1 MKNRY
6 NYKQQLEIH
15 ISQLVCLYYLRT
27 LLHFLQLS
35 QTFPSYRDIH
45 KGKKSGMSLQSQG
58 NHYELHPN
66 YKATVYGNRNNV
78 DAKYQSISPVYAM
91 VAQRLHSQDNPYHL
105 LEAINA
111 DEYHQEIFAKTSSLT
126 THVQDNIAIDTTAA
140 NIIDKYTNKVT
151 KDIYLNTEETHTT
164 DDEHNLQFNEVERNL
179 TVENDIFE
187 ETQAKE
193 INISA
198 NEAINT
204 LYHNQKDTNVDGDL
218 TFEEHELEQN
228 ITKGLTLAGGTMAIT
243 ANELVK
249 HAPQGIHI
257 TANKVSV
264 NTAEQLIY
272 GMYSVVSDESNVK
285 DPQKPT
291 NEVLRIY
298 IMDKYCTDEK
308 VAEDDKKIL
317 NDKYKI
323 IDYIKEDSAITNLL
337 TVDYIKAR
345 YFEKGGDKGTYITVK
360 FKFKGNIKFYELD
373 LPKDIDIQAICLELN
388 TLNISNNRF
397 QSLIVGVNGEKIENV
412 VDDFKH
418 HQNTISLKPKDWQK
432 IKDKQGNKEINGGI
446 ETKINHLVI
455 NVFEPPMMINLRE
468 DYYFAYYK
476 ANKNFGEYNNL
487 IQRYAPLAQYYEPVG
502 YKIAYYDH
510 IVDDSDDFWQQYILK
525 LAKSQNKLLKRQK
538 PGSTIDPNITFA
550 IHGYNVPVE
559 DKINNKMRGYPQA
572 LEYMDS
578 QYDITENKLMNDTP
592 WYDVTGY
599 FKGNIHKLSEQKA
612 SILPFDSDKESL
624 EYNTDNENTA
634 EGACKWNL
642 QLEYSL
648 NKA

>member
-1 MKNRY
+1 
-6 NYKQQLEIH
+6 
-15 ISQLVCLYYLRT
+15 
-27 LLHFLQLS
+27 
-35 QTFPSYRDIH
+35 
-45 KGKKSGMSLQSQG
+45 
-58 NHYELHPN
+58 
-66 YKATVYGNRNNV
+66 
-78 DAKYQSISPVYAM
+78 M

-412 VDDFKH
+412 VDDFK
-418 HQNTISLKPKDWQK
+418 
-432 IKDKQGNKEINGGI
+432 
-446 ETKINHLVI
+446 
-455 NVFEPPMMINLRE
+455 
-468 DYYFAYYK
+468 
-476 ANKNFGEYNNL
+476 
-487 IQRYAPLAQYYEPVG
+487 
-502 YKIAYYDH
+502 
-510 IVDDSDDFWQQYILK
+510 
-525 LAKSQNKLLKRQK
+525 
-538 PGSTIDPNITFA
+538 
-550 IHGYNVPVE
+550 
-559 DKINNKMRGYPQA
+559 
-572 LEYMDS
+572 
-578 QYDITENKLMNDTP
+578 
-592 WYDVTGY
+592 
-599 FKGNIHKLSEQKA
+599 
-612 SILPFDSDKESL
+612 
-624 EYNTDNENTA
+624 
-634 EGACKWNL
+634 
-642 QLEYSL
+642 
-648 NKA
+648 

>member
-1 MKNRY
+1 NLATGILDQY
-6 NYKQQLEIH
+6 NLSKFVKEGFAVKGYSDDTEDAT
-15 ISQLVCLYYLRT
+15 T
-27 LLHFLQLS
+27 LNDTGKYQLS
-35 QTFPSYRDIH
+35 IPEYYTQIDEDEVINDVAKIHLNHTPDQKHSFPLVQNSPTLIMELQDPTILGTRNTEARPAHNRKGYEQDYRLADNKHNSLNFINTGAFKHNIANPKATNSVVLESQGYRGASRSAALRLGDESYRDIH

-66 YKATVYGNRNNV
+66 YKATIYGNRNNV

-228 ITKGLTLAGGTMAIT
+228 ITKGLTLAGGAMAIT

-264 NTAEQLIY
+264 NTAEQLVY

-298 IMDKYCTDEK
+298 IMDKYCTDEE

-317 NDKYKI
+317 KDKDKI
-323 IDYIKEDSAITNLL
+323 
-337 TVDYIKAR
+337 VDYIEDSVLTPLLSNSYIEAKS
-345 YFEKGGDKGTYITVK
+345 FKNGDDIGTPIAVEFTQDKYYE
-360 FKFKGNIKFYELD
+360 IKLTD
-373 LPKDIDIQAICLELN
+373 DIEAICLKLN

-397 QSLIVGVNGEKIENV
+397 QSLIVG
-412 VDDFKH
+412 
-418 HQNTISLKPKDWQK
+418 
-432 IKDKQGNKEINGGI
+432 
-446 ETKINHLVI
+446 
-455 NVFEPPMMINLRE
+455 
-468 DYYFAYYK
+468 
-476 ANKNFGEYNNL
+476 
-487 IQRYAPLAQYYEPVG
+487 
-502 YKIAYYDH
+502 
-510 IVDDSDDFWQQYILK
+510 
-525 LAKSQNKLLKRQK
+525 
-538 PGSTIDPNITFA
+538 
-550 IHGYNVPVE
+550 
-559 DKINNKMRGYPQA
+559 
-572 LEYMDS
+572 
-578 QYDITENKLMNDTP
+578 
-592 WYDVTGY
+592 
-599 FKGNIHKLSEQKA
+599 
-612 SILPFDSDKESL
+612 
-624 EYNTDNENTA
+624 
-634 EGACKWNL
+634 
-642 QLEYSL
+642 
-648 NKA
+648 